1 LEENGAWNSKE
12 ISKNEVLRNKSV
24 QEVNI
29 SKDDS
34 LNQGNSEEVHRQEI
48 AKESSEQENIN
59 NTYLPGSK
67 DGYKNEEH

>member
-1 LEENGAWNSKE
+1 MVTV
-12 ISKNEVLRNKSV
+12 ISINLF
-24 QEVNI
+24 QVNT

-67 DGYKNEEH
+67 DRCKK